1 MVVAAVAMI
10 DSRAGITV
18 AAGQTSFPP
27 GFYPFW
33 SATLVFVSSAIW
45 LVRTARKDLPAAGH
59 YATPEDREGLRNV
72 AKVALPMIAAAVL
85 ILWLGI
91 YIVAA
96 LYLAFFGW
104 YVGRYRWRWILPT
117 ALVTPVVLFYLFE
130 RFFLVSLPKSFLYGQ
145 GVLPF

>member
-1 MVVAAVAMI
+1 MMVAAVAMI

-33 SATLVFVSSAIW
+33 SATLIFLAAGIW
-45 LVRTARKDLPAAGH
+45 LVRTVRKDLPAAGP
-59 YATPEDREGLRNV
+59 YATEEGREGLRNV
-72 AKVALPMIAAAVL
+72 ARVALPMIVAAVV

-117 ALVTPVVLFYLFE
+117 ALITPVVLFYTFE
-130 RFFLVSLPKSFLYGQ
+130 RFFLVSLPKSIFYGQ
-145 GVLPF
+145 GILPF